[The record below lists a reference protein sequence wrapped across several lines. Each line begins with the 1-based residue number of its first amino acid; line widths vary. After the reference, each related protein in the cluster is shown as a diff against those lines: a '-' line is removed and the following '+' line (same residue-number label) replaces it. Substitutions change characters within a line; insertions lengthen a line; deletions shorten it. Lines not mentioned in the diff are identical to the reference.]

1 MRVNEV
7 ISRCRTDQQ
16 ACIHYESEVI
26 VGPVYELINTEEY
39 KNFIIGDML
48 VTTIGT
54 TEYLGRTI
62 LYVRAVKS

>member
-1 MRVNEV
+1 MRVNEI

-26 VGPVYELINTEEY
+26 VGTVYELINTEEY
-39 KNFIIGDML
+39 KNFKIGDML

-54 TEYLGRTI
+54 TEYKGYNI
-62 LYVRAVKS
+62 LYVRGVEA